1 MSRQLGSL
9 HRSNSHPTNLT
20 TPITIIPLFAFPPP
34 DFPTSNV
41 TSGMNSDT
49 NSHISVLYSTS
60 QLNNPNIET
69 PDEFADSEPSPSN
82 NFPTNPSIFSQPPFQ
97 PMTPNNPVPTNS
109 TPSYASQ
116 VTPTYSSYHSD
127 RSSNSPDTPQISP
140 ELDNFITL
148 QQQPYHL
155 DTPAIN
161 QISSTIDSSNPPT
174 PTPSSIY
181 TESLAPSSTS
191 TESSLSTNRAYRTFK
206 RKFPNH
212 PFPAKPGT
220 AREYINH
227 PKHTNTKE
235 FLAITLPSFPQYTLN
250 SPHDT
255 NETRSFV
262 DEYVLMPTLSWTSYY
277 HFTNPLCLPL
287 SNTHIDIERN
297 KDMLYR
303 LTTPLTPKQ
312 FTYIG
317 YKKSL
322 KTHTAPRANEYTLE
336 YYDHNIIR
344 ANQDQFLDDD
354 RFANPQITEKFFI
367 KTPYVFTLNIF
378 DRKFDHIISE
388 ALTDTQ
394 AYESFKERF
403 QIFSLTFHFLAP
415 HERDLHC
422 SHDMHCLRTKQT
434 HTYTYYHFI
443 QNHFDLHTPSRQ
455 PHHRFQ
461 FINSKYTSPF
471 FLNFTYCIKDTNLHG
486 ILRNYD
492 PITQMYIFCPIT
504 KTLNAEESR
513 PFLIPHEFVQ
523 PIEIPIL
530 EFIHNTKFN
539 HKLYNLIQ
547 NTPYEFAVG
556 TEELTT
562 IKALQLLWPLLQTKN
577 IIRILAKLLTTSDL
591 IHDIFPHGFF
601 PDD

>member
-20 TPITIIPLFAFPPP
+20 SPIPIIPLFAFPPP
-34 DFPTSNV
+34 DFLSSNV

-49 NSHISVLYSTS
+49 NSHISVLYSIS

-82 NFPTNPSIFSQPPFQ
+82 NFHNPSNFSQPPFQ
-97 PMTPNNPVPTNS
+97 PILSNNPDPITP

-127 RSSNSPDTPQISP
+127 QSSHSPDTPRISP

-155 DTPAIN
+155 NTPTIN
-161 QISSTIDSSNPPT
+161 QISSTTNSSNPPT
-174 PTPSSIY
+174 TSSNY
-181 TESLAPSSTS
+181 TESLTPSSTS
-191 TESSLSTNRAYRTFK
+191 TISSLNTNRAYRTFK

-227 PKHTNTKE
+227 PQHTNTKE

-250 SPHDT
+250 TPHDA
-255 NETRSFV
+255 NETRNFV

-287 SNTHIDIERN
+287 SSTSIDIERN

-303 LTTPLTPKQ
+303 LTTPLTARQ
-312 FTYIG
+312 FTYVG

-322 KTHTAPRANEYTLE
+322 KIHTAPRANEYTLE

-344 ANQDQFLDDD
+344 ANQDQFLDED

-388 ALTDTQ
+388 ALTNTQ
-394 AYESFKERF
+394 AYENFKERF

-422 SHDMHCLRTKQT
+422 SHDIMLRTKQT
-434 HTYTYYHFI
+434 HTYSYYRFI

-461 FINSKYTSPF
+461 FINSKYTSPY

-504 KTLNAEESR
+504 KTFNAEESR
-513 PFLIPHEFVQ
+513 PLLIPHEFVQ

-577 IIRILAKLLTTSDL
+577 IIRILAKLLTTSEL